1 MILYIHS
8 RNFSIYQIQA
18 MDQNLM
24 EKFKCVSP
32 IHTNLPN
39 ERQCTLNSSMRNPY
53 IDFLRSDV
61 FDSYCSIPCA
71 SMGIIFQTSN
81 IEKPSMNEAQV
92 KFYFKTYIKKNSSF
106 WSYSLISLLGEVGG
120 YVGLLLG
127 ISVLDVAKLFGNVFN
142 VLTKDVT
149 CPLSCRY
156 KKTSSVQ

>member
-1 MILYIHS
+1 
-8 RNFSIYQIQA
+8 
-18 MDQNLM
+18 MDQNLIG
-24 EKFKCVSP
+24 KFQCVSP
-32 IHTNLPN
+32 IHTNRPN
-39 ERQCTLNSSMRNPY
+39 EMQCTLNSSMRNSY

-61 FDSYCSIPCA
+61 FDSYCSVPCA

-81 IEKPSMNEAQV
+81 IETTSKDEAQV

-142 VLTKDVT
+142 ALTMDVT
-149 CPLSCRY
+149 CPFSCRC
-156 KKTSSVQ
+156 KKTNPVQ

>member
-1 MILYIHS
+1 
-8 RNFSIYQIQA
+8 
-18 MDQNLM
+18 MDQNLIG
-24 EKFKCVSP
+24 KFKCVSP
-32 IHTNLPN
+32 IHTNQPN
-39 ERQCTLNSSMRNPY
+39 ERQCSLNSSMRNSY

-61 FDSYCSIPCA
+61 FDSYCSVPCA

-81 IEKPSMNEAQV
+81 IEITSKDEAQV

-142 VLTKDVT
+142 ALTMDVT
-149 CPLSCRY
+149 CPFSCRC
-156 KKTSSVQ
+156 KKTNPVQ